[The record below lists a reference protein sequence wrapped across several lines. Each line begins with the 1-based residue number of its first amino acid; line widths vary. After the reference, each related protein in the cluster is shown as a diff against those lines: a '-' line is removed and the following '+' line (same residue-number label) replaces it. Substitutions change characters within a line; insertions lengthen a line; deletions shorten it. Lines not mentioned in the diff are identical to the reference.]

1 MIRAIPLRVCF
12 SLLCQSFFLALL
24 FMSRIGFGPNWPQ
37 ACQESSSTGLCVLRL
52 YQCFYRGRLGHC

>member
-1 MIRAIPLRVCF
+1 MIRAIPLPG
-12 SLLCQSFFLALL
+12 LLFALVPVVL
-24 FMSRIGFGPNWPQ
+24 SGFTFMSRIGFGPNWPQ